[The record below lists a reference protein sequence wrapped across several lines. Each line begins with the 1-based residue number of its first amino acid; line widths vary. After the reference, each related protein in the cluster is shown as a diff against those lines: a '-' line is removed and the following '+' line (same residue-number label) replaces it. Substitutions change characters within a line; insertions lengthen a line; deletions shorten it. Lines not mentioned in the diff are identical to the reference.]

1 MRLRVEQLAQQL
13 TSGIQPVVV
22 ISGDEALLV
31 EEAAD
36 TVRNAARQ
44 QGFIERD
51 VWHADGRFD
60 WQQIDKADAS
70 LSLFASK
77 KLIEI
82 RLPGAAPGKDGGE
95 WLRRFAE
102 NNHPDTLLLLISGKL
117 DGKQQKAKWYQ
128 ALDTAGLT
136 VPVWP
141 VSAEQLPRWIQ
152 QRLQSRNL
160 QADPAV
166 ATLLA
171 QRLEG
176 NLFAAA
182 QEIDK
187 LALLSTDGRIDAQLV
202 HDSVA
207 DSARFEAFGL
217 IDVIQQGQSSK
228 IPRMLAALRAEGA
241 DLMAVFSAV
250 SWSVQR
256 FADMAQQL
264 ASGQSSQQVFSQMR
278 PPVWDNMRPQTLQT
292 IKRHPPRRWLAFVSQ
307 LAAIDKAAKGHIG
320 SDDGWRLLQR
330 LCLQLAA
337 AEVLDKVS

>member
-13 TSGIQPVVV
+13 TSGIKPVVV

-117 DGKQQKAKWYQ
+117 DGK
-128 ALDTAGLT
+128 
-136 VPVWP
+136 
-141 VSAEQLPRWIQ
+141 
-152 QRLQSRNL
+152 
-160 QADPAV
+160 
-166 ATLLA
+166 
-171 QRLEG
+171 
-176 NLFAAA
+176 
-182 QEIDK
+182 
-187 LALLSTDGRIDAQLV
+187 
-202 HDSVA
+202 
-207 DSARFEAFGL
+207 
-217 IDVIQQGQSSK
+217 
-228 IPRMLAALRAEGA
+228 
-241 DLMAVFSAV
+241 
-250 SWSVQR
+250 
-256 FADMAQQL
+256 
-264 ASGQSSQQVFSQMR
+264 
-278 PPVWDNMRPQTLQT
+278 
-292 IKRHPPRRWLAFVSQ
+292 
-307 LAAIDKAAKGHIG
+307 
-320 SDDGWRLLQR
+320 
-330 LCLQLAA
+330 
-337 AEVLDKVS
+337 

>member
-1 MRLRVEQLAQQL
+1 MRLRVEQLHQQL
-13 TSGIQPVVV
+13 QSGLPRVTV

-36 TVRNAARQ
+36 DVRRAAKAQ
-44 QGFIERD
+44 DFLERD

-82 RLPGAAPGKDGGE
+82 RLPGGAPGKEGGE

-102 NNHPDTLLLLISGKL
+102 QANPDSALLLISGKL
-117 DGKQQKAKWYQ
+117 DSRQQKAKWYL
-128 ALDTAGLT
+128 ALDKAGITL
-136 VPVWP
+136 PVWP
-141 VSAEQLPRWIQ
+141 VAVEQLPRWIQ
-152 QRLQSRNL
+152 QRLTAKGLKAS
-160 QADPAV
+160 PAV

-187 LALLSTDGRIDAQLV
+187 LALLAADNVVDEQLV
-202 HDSVA
+202 IDSVA

-217 IDVIQQGQSSK
+217 MDVIQQGQAEK
-228 IPRMLAALRAEGA
+228 IPRMLSSLRAEGN

-264 ASGQSSQQVFSQMR
+264 ASGLSSQQVFSQMR
-278 PPVWDNMRPQTLQT
+278 PPVWENMRAQTMQT
-292 IKRHPPRRWLAFVSQ
+292 IKRHPPRRWLGFVGQ
-307 LAAIDKAAKGHIG
+307 LTEIDKAAKGYND
-320 SDDGWRLLQR
+320 SDDGWRLLER
-330 LCLQLAA
+330 LCLQMAA
-337 AEVLDKVS
+337 VNLLDKVS

>member
-1 MRLRVEQLAQQL
+1 MRLRIEQLAQQL
-13 TSGIQPVVV
+13 QSGLPPVTV

-36 TVRNAARQ
+36 NVRQSAKH
-44 QGFIERD
+44 QGFLERD

-82 RLPGAAPGKDGGE
+82 RLPGGAPSKEGGE
-95 WLRRFAE
+95 WLRRYSEQPPA
-102 NNHPDTLLLLISGKL
+102 DLALLLISGKL
-117 DGKQQKAKWYQ
+117 DGKQQKAKWFQ
-128 ALDTAGLT
+128 ALDKAGVT

-152 QRLQSRNL
+152 QRLTSRGL
-160 QADPAV
+160 QADPSV
-166 ATLLA
+166 AALLA

-182 QEIDK
+182 QEVDK
-187 LALLSTDGRIDAQLV
+187 LALLSTDGRIDKQLV
-202 HDSVA
+202 LESVA
-207 DSARFEAFGL
+207 DNARFEAFGL
-217 IDVIQQGQSSK
+217 MDVIQQGQVAK
-228 IPRMLAALRAEGA
+228 IPRVLAALKAEGV
-241 DLMAVFSAV
+241 DLMGVFSAI

-278 PPVWDNMRPQTLQT
+278 PPVWDTMRAQTLQT
-292 IKRHPPRRWLAFVSQ
+292 IKRHPPRQWLAFVSQ
-307 LAAIDKAAKGHIG
+307 LATIDKAAKGHHDT
-320 SDDGWRLLQR
+320 DDGWRLLER
-330 LCLQLAA
+330 LCLHMASA
-337 AEVLDKVS
+337 PVLDNVS

>member
-1 MRLRVEQLAQQL
+1 MRLRPEQLAQQL
-13 TSGIQPVVV
+13 QSELSPVFV

-36 TVRNAARQ
+36 QVRAAARQ

-60 WQQIDKADAS
+60 WQQIAKADAN

-82 RLPGAAPGKDGGE
+82 RLPGAAPGKEGGE
-95 WLRRFAE
+95 WFRQFAE
-102 NNHPDTLLLLISGKL
+102 QASPDSMLLLISGKL

-128 ALDTAGLT
+128 ALDKAGIT

-141 VSAEQLPRWIQ
+141 IELEHLPRWIQ
-152 QRLQSRNL
+152 QRLQTRHL
-160 QADPAV
+160 QASPAV
-166 ATLLA
+166 AALLA

-187 LALLSTDGRIDAQLV
+187 LALLSSDGHVDEQLV
-202 HDSVA
+202 LDSVA

-217 IDVIQQGQSSK
+217 IDVVQQGEAAK
-228 IPRMLAALRAEGA
+228 IPRVLAGLRAEGVEV
-241 DLMAVFSAV
+241 MAVFSAV

-256 FADMAQQL
+256 LADMAQQL
-264 ASGQSSQQVFSQMR
+264 ASGKSSQQVFSQMR
-278 PPVWDNMRPQTLQT
+278 PPVWDNNRSKTLQA
-292 IKRHPPRRWLAFVSQ
+292 IKRHPPRRWLMFVSQ
-307 LAAIDKAAKGHIG
+307 LAEIDKAAKGYPD
-320 SDDGWRLLQR
+320 SDNAWRLLER
-330 LCLQLAA
+330 LCLQMAA
-337 AEVLDKVS
+337 VKVLNKVA

>member
-1 MRLRVEQLAQQL
+1 MRLRPEQLAHQL
-13 TSGIQPVVV
+13 QSELSSVFV

-36 TVRNAARQ
+36 QVRSAARQ
-44 QGFIERD
+44 QGFSERD

-60 WQQIDKADAS
+60 WQQIDKADAT

-82 RLPGAAPGKDGGE
+82 RLPGAAPGKEGGE
-95 WLRRFAE
+95 WFRQFAE
-102 NNHPDTLLLLISGKL
+102 QASPDSMLLLISGKL

-128 ALDTAGLT
+128 ALDKAGIT

-141 VSAEQLPRWIQ
+141 VDIEHLPRWIQ

-160 QADPAV
+160 QAGPAV

-187 LALLSTDGRIDAQLV
+187 LALLSADGVIDEQLV
-202 HDSVA
+202 LGSVA
-207 DSARFEAFGL
+207 DSSRFEAFGL
-217 IDVIQQGQSSK
+217 MDVVQQGLTGK
-228 IPRMLAALRAEGA
+228 IPRVLAGLRAEGIEV
-241 DLMAVFSAV
+241 MAIFSAV

-256 FADMAQQL
+256 LADMAQQL

-292 IKRHPPRRWLAFVSQ
+292 IKRHPPRRWLMFVSQ
-307 LAAIDKAAKGHIG
+307 LAEIDKAAKGHKE
-320 SDDGWRLLQR
+320 SDDAWRLLER
-330 LCLQLAA
+330 LCLQMAA
-337 AEVLDKVS
+337 VKVLEKVS